1 MEVSAID
8 PEVHNVFYLALT
20 FSRYYI
26 IICAI
31 VVLEILM
38 VYFTYPETKSITLE
52 EISIV
57 FDGERAARNAGFKGD
72 VVDIPAAHVENKE
85 DTTVHRRELM

>member
-8 PEVHNVFYLALT
+8 PVVNDVYYLVLT

-57 FDGERAARNAGFKGD
+57 FDGEQAAHNTGFKGD
-72 VVDIPAAHVENKE
+72 AVEMSVAHVENKG
-85 DTTVHRRELM
+85 DTTVHRRELL

>member
-1 MEVSAID
+1 MEVSAAGSEI
-8 PEVHNVFYLALT
+8 HYIVFHMLT
-20 FSRYYI
+20 CSRYYI

-57 FDGERAARNAGFKGD
+57 FDGEQAAQNTGFKGD
-72 VVDIPAAHVENKE
+72 VVDISASHVENKH
-85 DTTVHRRELM
+85 DPTVQGRELL

>member
-1 MEVSAID
+1 M
-8 PEVHNVFYLALT
+8 LT
-20 FSRYYI
+20 RSRYYI

-38 VYFTYPETKSITLE
+38 VYSTYPETKSITLE

-57 FDGERAARNAGFKGD
+57 FDGEQAAQNTGFKGD
-72 VVDIPAAHVENKE
+72 AVDMATAHVEDKH
-85 DTTVHRRELM
+85 DPTVPRWKL

>member
-1 MEVSAID
+1 V
-8 PEVHNVFYLALT
+8 
-20 FSRYYI
+20 
-26 IICAI
+26 I

-57 FDGERAARNAGFKGD
+57 FDGERAARNTGLKGD
-72 VVDIPAAHVENKE
+72 TAEATATYVENK
-85 DTTVHRRELM
+85 DGSVVNRRELS

>member
-1 MEVSAID
+1 MSLFPSLHSARY
-8 PEVHNVFYLALT
+8 VLT
-20 FSRYYI
+20 WSRYYI

-57 FDGERAARNAGFKGD
+57 FDGDRAAQNTGFKGD
-72 VVDIPAAHVENKE
+72 VAETTATHVEDKNS
-85 DTTVHRRELM
+85 TLINRRELS

>member
-1 MEVSAID
+1 MSLLPSLRSARY
-8 PEVHNVFYLALT
+8 VLT
-20 FSRYYI
+20 RSRYYI

-57 FDGERAARNAGFKGD
+57 FDGERAAQNTGFKGD
-72 VVDIPAAHVENKE
+72 VAETTATHVEDK
-85 DTTVHRRELM
+85 DSTVINRRELS

>member
-1 MEVSAID
+1 M
-8 PEVHNVFYLALT
+8 LT
-20 FSRYYI
+20 RSRYYI

-57 FDGERAARNAGFKGD
+57 FDGEQAAQNTGFKGD
-72 VVDIPAAHVENKE
+72 AVDMATAHVEDKH
-85 DTTVHRRELM
+85 DPTVPRWEL

>member
-1 MEVSAID
+1 MRYI
-8 PEVHNVFYLALT
+8 VFLILT
-20 FSRYYI
+20 CSRYYI

-57 FDGERAARNAGFKGD
+57 FDGEQAAQNTGFKGD
-72 VVDIPAAHVENKE
+72 VVEMSASHVENKH
-85 DTTVHRRELM
+85 DMTIHG

>member
-1 MEVSAID
+1 M
-8 PEVHNVFYLALT
+8 LT
-20 FSRYYI
+20 RSRYYI

-57 FDGERAARNAGFKGD
+57 FDGEQAAQNTGFKGD
-72 VVDIPAAHVENKE
+72 SVDTATAHVEDKH
-85 DTTVHRRELM
+85 DPTV

>member
-1 MEVSAID
+1 MEVSAAGFEMYDIA
-8 PEVHNVFYLALT
+8 YLVLT
-20 FSRYYI
+20 RSRYYI
-26 IICAI
+26 IICTI

-57 FDGERAARNAGFKGD
+57 FDGEQAAQNTGFKGD
-72 VVDIPAAHVENKE
+72 AVEMSVTHVENKHE
-85 DTTVHRRELM
+85 TTVDE

>member
-1 MEVSAID
+1 MEVSAAGLEMRYI
-8 PEVHNVFYLALT
+8 VFLILT
-20 FSRYYI
+20 CSRYYI

-57 FDGERAARNAGFKGD
+57 FDGEQAAQNTGFKGD
-72 VVDIPAAHVENKE
+72 VVEMSASHVENKH
-85 DTTVHRRELM
+85 DMTIHG

>member
-1 MEVSAID
+1 M
-8 PEVHNVFYLALT
+8 LT
-20 FSRYYI
+20 RSRYYI

-38 VYFTYPETKSITLE
+38 VYFTYPETKNITLE

-57 FDGERAARNAGFKGD
+57 FDGEQAAQNTGFKGD
-72 VVDIPAAHVENKE
+72 TVDMPAAHVENKHE
-85 DTTVHRRELM
+85 TVVHRQELM